1 MTERRTMITGSLQ
14 KKKGIFYAVL
24 NLYDDYGKRK
34 LKWISTGYTIK
45 GNKKKAE
52 EKLEQLKIEYEQK
65 SKIKLRDPNISE
77 KYQNILFCDYMLEW
91 LEKQRGK
98 VEKTTYIGYQ
108 QVIKGRLYNYFKAK
122 KIKLIELKPKHIQDF
137 FDLLFSEGLSGNTI
151 KHYRANISK
160 ALKSAV
166 INELIDSNPATKLEA
181 IKVKEYT
188 ADYYTQDELLHLM
201 DIVKTTTVELPIVIA
216 GIYGL
221 RREEVIGIKWDAI
234 DFTAKT
240 LTIRHTVGRGKIDGV
255 TQFIFKDRAKSDSGY
270 RTLPL
275 FDFIVDLLHSYK
287 KKYDEKRK
295 FYGNTYC
302 NDYKDY
308 ICLMDNG
315 ELMKPGYI
323 TQTFN
328 KILKQNE
335 LRHIRL
341 HDLRH
346 SCGTLLIQS
355 GVPVKDIQNWLGHA
369 NFQTTLRYAHAD
381 IANKKISAD
390 VISSKLLLNTNDE
403 KKQIT

>member
-1 MTERRTMITGSLQ
+1 MITGSLQ
-14 KKKGIFYAVL
+14 KKKGLYYAVL

-34 LKWISTGYTIK
+34 PKWIPTGYTIK

-52 EKLEQLKIEYEQK
+52 EKLEQFKIEYEQK
-65 SKIKLRDPNISE
+65 SKIKLRDPNIYD

-91 LEKQRGK
+91 LEKQKGK
-98 VEKTTYIGYQ
+98 VEQTTYIGYE
-108 QVIKGRLYNYFKAK
+108 QVIKGRLYKYFKAK
-122 KIKLIELKPKHIQDF
+122 KIKLVDLKPKHIQDF

-166 INELIDSNPATKLEA
+166 ITEIIDSNPATKLEP

-188 ADYYTQDELLHLM
+188 ADYYTQDELLNLM
-201 DIVKTTTVELPIVIA
+201 EIIETTPIELPVIIA
-216 GIYGL
+216 GVYGL
-221 RREEVIGIKWDAI
+221 RREEVIGIKWNAI
-234 DFTAKT
+234 DFKDKT

-275 FDFIVDLLHSYK
+275 FDFIADLLRKYK
-287 KKYDEKRK
+287 NKYEENKK

-308 ICLMDNG
+308 ICLMENG
-315 ELMKPGYI
+315 ELMKPGYV
-323 TQTFN
+323 TQTFS
-328 KILKQNE
+328 KILDNNH

-346 SCGTLLIQS
+346 SCGTLLVRN
-355 GVPVKDIQNWLGHA
+355 GVPLKDIQIWLGHS

-381 IANKKISAD
+381 VENKRISAN
-390 VISSKLLLNTNDE
+390 VIENKLALDT
-403 KKQIT
+403 KKEQITKLAL

>member
-1 MTERRTMITGSLQ
+1 MITGSLQ
-14 KKKGIFYAVL
+14 KKKGLYYAVL

-34 LKWISTGYTIK
+34 PKWIPTGYTIK

-52 EKLEQLKIEYEQK
+52 EKLEQFKIEYEQK
-65 SKIKLRDPNISE
+65 SKIQLRDPNIYD
-77 KYQNILFCDYMLEW
+77 KYKNILFCDYMLEW
-91 LEKQRGK
+91 LEKQKGK
-98 VEKTTYIGYQ
+98 VEQTTYIGYE
-108 QVIKGRLYNYFKAK
+108 QVIKGRLYKYFKAK
-122 KIKLIELKPKHIQDF
+122 KIKLVDLKPKHIQDF

-166 INELIDSNPATKLEA
+166 ITEIIDSNPATKLEP

-188 ADYYTQDELLHLM
+188 ADYYTQDELLNLM
-201 DIVKTTTVELPIVIA
+201 EIIETTPIELPVIIA
-216 GIYGL
+216 GVYGL
-221 RREEVIGIKWDAI
+221 RREEVIGIKWNAI
-234 DFTAKT
+234 DFNDKT

-275 FDFIVDLLHSYK
+275 FDFIADLLRKYK
-287 KKYDEKRK
+287 NKYEENKK

-308 ICLMDNG
+308 ICLMENG
-315 ELMKPGYI
+315 ELMKPGYV
-323 TQTFN
+323 TQTFS
-328 KILKQNE
+328 KILDNNH

-346 SCGTLLIQS
+346 SCGTLLVRN
-355 GVPVKDIQNWLGHA
+355 GVPLKDIQIWLGHS

-381 IANKKISAD
+381 VENKRISAN
-390 VISSKLLLNTNDE
+390 VIENKLALDT
-403 KKQIT
+403 KKEQITKLAL

>member
-1 MTERRTMITGSLQ
+1 MITGSLQ
-14 KKKGIFYAVL
+14 KKKGLYYAVL

-34 LKWISTGYTIK
+34 PKWIPTGYTIK

-52 EKLEQLKIEYEQK
+52 EKLEQFKIEYEQK
-65 SKIKLRDPNISE
+65 SKIQLRDPNIYD
-77 KYQNILFCDYMLEW
+77 KYKNILFCDYMLEW
-91 LEKQRGK
+91 LEKQKGK
-98 VEKTTYIGYQ
+98 VEQTTYIGYE
-108 QVIKGRLYNYFKAK
+108 QVIKGRLYKYFKAK
-122 KIKLIELKPKHIQDF
+122 KIKLVDLKPKHIQDF

-166 INELIDSNPATKLEA
+166 ITEIIDSNPATKLEP

-188 ADYYTQDELLHLM
+188 ADYYTQDELLNLM
-201 DIVKTTTVELPIVIA
+201 EIIETTPIELPVIIA
-216 GIYGL
+216 GVYGL
-221 RREEVIGIKWDAI
+221 RREEVIGIRWNAI
-234 DFTAKT
+234 DFKDKT

-275 FDFIVDLLHSYK
+275 FDFIADLLRKYK
-287 KKYDEKRK
+287 NKYEENKK

-308 ICLMDNG
+308 ICLMENG
-315 ELMKPGYI
+315 ELMKPGYV
-323 TQTFN
+323 TQTFS
-328 KILKQNE
+328 KILDNNH

-346 SCGTLLIQS
+346 SCGTLLVRN
-355 GVPVKDIQNWLGHA
+355 GVPLKDIQIWLGHS

-381 IANKKISAD
+381 VENKRISAN
-390 VISSKLLLNTNDE
+390 VIENKLALDT
-403 KKQIT
+403 KKEQITKLAL

>member
-1 MTERRTMITGSLQ
+1 MITGSLQ
-14 KKKGIFYAVL
+14 KKKGLYYAVL

-34 LKWISTGYTIK
+34 PKWIPTGYTIK

-52 EKLEQLKIEYEQK
+52 EKLEQFKIEYEQK
-65 SKIKLRDPNISE
+65 SKIKLRDPNIYD
-77 KYQNILFCDYMLEW
+77 KYKNILFCDYMLEW
-91 LEKQRGK
+91 LEKQKGK
-98 VEKTTYIGYQ
+98 VEQTTYIGYE
-108 QVIKGRLYNYFKAK
+108 QVIKGRLYKYFKAK
-122 KIKLIELKPKHIQDF
+122 KIKLVDLKPKHIQDF

-166 INELIDSNPATKLEA
+166 ITEIIDSNPATKLEP

-188 ADYYTQDELLHLM
+188 ADYYTQDELLNLM
-201 DIVKTTTVELPIVIA
+201 EIIETTPIELPVIIA
-216 GIYGL
+216 GVYGL
-221 RREEVIGIKWDAI
+221 RREEVIGIKWNAI
-234 DFTAKT
+234 DFNDKT

-255 TQFIFKDRAKSDSGY
+255 TQFIFKERTKSDAGY

-275 FDFIVDLLHSYK
+275 FDFIANLLRKYK
-287 KKYDEKRK
+287 NKYEENKK

-308 ICLMDNG
+308 ICLMENG
-315 ELMKPGYI
+315 ELMKPGYV
-323 TQTFN
+323 TQTFS
-328 KILKQNE
+328 KILDNNH

-346 SCGTLLIQS
+346 SCGTLLVRN
-355 GVPVKDIQNWLGHA
+355 GVPLKDIQIWLGHS

-381 IANKKISAD
+381 VENKRISAN
-390 VISSKLLLNTNDE
+390 VIENKLALDT
-403 KKQIT
+403 KKEQITKLAL

>member
-1 MTERRTMITGSLQ
+1 MITGSLQ
-14 KKKGIFYAVL
+14 KKKGLYYAVL

-34 LKWISTGYTIK
+34 PKWIPTGYTIK

-52 EKLEQLKIEYEQK
+52 EKLEQFKIEYEQK
-65 SKIKLRDPNISE
+65 SKIQLRDPNIYD
-77 KYQNILFCDYMLEW
+77 KYKNILFCDYMLEW
-91 LEKQRGK
+91 LEKQKGK
-98 VEKTTYIGYQ
+98 VEQTTYIGYE
-108 QVIKGRLYNYFKAK
+108 QVIKGRLYKYFKAK
-122 KIKLIELKPKHIQDF
+122 KIKLVDLKPKHIQDF

-166 INELIDSNPATKLEA
+166 ITEIIDSNPASKLEP

-188 ADYYTQDELLHLM
+188 ADYYTQDELLNLM
-201 DIVKTTTVELPIVIA
+201 EIIETTPIELPVIIA
-216 GIYGL
+216 GVYGL
-221 RREEVIGIKWDAI
+221 RREEVIGIKWNAI
-234 DFTAKT
+234 DFKDKT

-255 TQFIFKDRAKSDSGY
+255 TQFIFKERTKSDAGY

-275 FDFIVDLLHSYK
+275 FDFIADLLRKYK
-287 KKYDEKRK
+287 NKYEENKK

-308 ICLMDNG
+308 ICLMENG
-315 ELMKPGYI
+315 ELMKPGYV
-323 TQTFN
+323 TQTFS
-328 KILKQNE
+328 KILDNNH

-346 SCGTLLIQS
+346 SCGTLLVRN
-355 GVPVKDIQNWLGHA
+355 GVPLKDIQIWLGHS

-381 IANKKISAD
+381 VENKRISAN
-390 VISSKLLLNTNDE
+390 VIENKLALDT
-403 KKQIT
+403 KKEQITKLAL

>member
-1 MTERRTMITGSLQ
+1 MITGSLQ
-14 KKKGIFYAVL
+14 KKKGLYYAVL

-34 LKWISTGYTIK
+34 PKWIPTGYTIK

-52 EKLEQLKIEYEQK
+52 EKLEQFKIEYEQK
-65 SKIKLRDPNISE
+65 SKIQLRDPNIYD
-77 KYQNILFCDYMLEW
+77 KYKNILFCDYMLEW
-91 LEKQRGK
+91 LEKQKGK
-98 VEKTTYIGYQ
+98 VEQTTYIGYE
-108 QVIKGRLYNYFKAK
+108 QVIKGRLYKYFKAK
-122 KIKLIELKPKHIQDF
+122 KIKLVDLKPKHIQDF

-166 INELIDSNPATKLEA
+166 ITEIIDSNPATKLEP

-188 ADYYTQDELLHLM
+188 ADYYTQDELLNLM
-201 DIVKTTTVELPIVIA
+201 EIIETTPIELPVIIA
-216 GIYGL
+216 GVYGL
-221 RREEVIGIKWDAI
+221 RREEVIGIKWNAI
-234 DFTAKT
+234 DFKDKT

-255 TQFIFKDRAKSDSGY
+255 IQFIFKERTKSDAGY

-275 FDFIVDLLHSYK
+275 FDFIADLLRKYK
-287 KKYDEKRK
+287 NKYEENKK

-308 ICLMDNG
+308 ICLMKNG
-315 ELMKPGYI
+315 ELMKPGYV
-323 TQTFN
+323 TQTFSKVLDYN
-328 KILKQNE
+328 N

-346 SCGTLLIQS
+346 SCGTLLIQN
-355 GVPVKDIQNWLGHA
+355 GVPVKDIQIWLGHS

-381 IANKKISAD
+381 VENKRISAN
-390 VISSKLLLNTNDE
+390 VIENKLALDT
-403 KKQIT
+403 KKEQITKLTL

>member
-1 MTERRTMITGSLQ
+1 MITGSLQ
-14 KKKGIFYAVL
+14 KKKGLYYAVL

-34 LKWISTGYTIK
+34 PKWIPTGYTIK

-52 EKLEQLKIEYEQK
+52 EKLEQFKIEYEQK
-65 SKIKLRDPNISE
+65 SKIQLRDPNIYD
-77 KYQNILFCDYMLEW
+77 KYKNILFCDYMLEW
-91 LEKQRGK
+91 LEKQKGK
-98 VEKTTYIGYQ
+98 VEQTTYIGYE
-108 QVIKGRLYNYFKAK
+108 QVIKGRLYKYFKAK
-122 KIKLIELKPKHIQDF
+122 KIKLVDLKPKHIQDF

-166 INELIDSNPATKLEA
+166 ITEIIDSNPATKLEP

-188 ADYYTQDELLHLM
+188 ADYYTQDELLNLM
-201 DIVKTTTVELPIVIA
+201 EIIETTPIELPVIIA
-216 GIYGL
+216 GVYGL
-221 RREEVIGIKWDAI
+221 RREEVIGIKWNAI
-234 DFTAKT
+234 DFKDKT

-275 FDFIVDLLHSYK
+275 FDFIADLLRKYK
-287 KKYDEKRK
+287 NKYENNKK

-302 NDYKDY
+302 NYYKDY
-308 ICLMDNG
+308 ICLMENG
-315 ELMKPGYI
+315 ELMKPGYV
-323 TQTFN
+323 TQTFS
-328 KILKQNE
+328 KILDNNH

-346 SCGTLLIQS
+346 SCGTLLVRN
-355 GVPVKDIQNWLGHA
+355 GVPLKDIQIWLGHS

-381 IANKKISAD
+381 VENKRISAN
-390 VISSKLLLNTNDE
+390 VIENKLALDT
-403 KKQIT
+403 KKEQITKLAL

>member
-1 MTERRTMITGSLQ
+1 MITGSLQ
-14 KKKGIFYAVL
+14 KKKGLYYAVL

-34 LKWISTGYTIK
+34 PKWIPTGYTIK

-52 EKLEQLKIEYEQK
+52 KKLEQFKIEYEQK
-65 SKIKLRDPNISE
+65 SKIQLRDPNIYD
-77 KYQNILFCDYMLEW
+77 KYKNILFCDYMLEW
-91 LEKQRGK
+91 LEKQKGK
-98 VEKTTYIGYQ
+98 VEQTTYIGYE
-108 QVIKGRLYNYFKAK
+108 QVIKGRLYKYFKSK
-122 KIKLIELKPKHIQDF
+122 KIKLVDLKPKHIQDF

-166 INELIDSNPATKLEA
+166 ITEIIDSNPATKLEP

-188 ADYYTQDELLHLM
+188 ADYYTQDELLSLM
-201 DIVKTTTVELPIVIA
+201 EIIETTPIELPVIIA
-216 GIYGL
+216 GVYGL
-221 RREEVIGIKWDAI
+221 RREEVIGIKWNAI
-234 DFTAKT
+234 DFKDKT

-275 FDFIVDLLHSYK
+275 FDFIADLLRKYK
-287 KKYDEKRK
+287 NKYEENKK

-308 ICLMDNG
+308 ICLMENG
-315 ELMKPGYI
+315 ELMKPGYV
-323 TQTFN
+323 TQTFS
-328 KILKQNE
+328 KILDNNH

-346 SCGTLLIQS
+346 SCGTLLVRN
-355 GVPVKDIQNWLGHA
+355 GVPLKDIQIWLGHS

-381 IANKKISAD
+381 VENKRISAN
-390 VISSKLLLNTNDE
+390 VIENKLALDT
-403 KKQIT
+403 KKEQITKLAL